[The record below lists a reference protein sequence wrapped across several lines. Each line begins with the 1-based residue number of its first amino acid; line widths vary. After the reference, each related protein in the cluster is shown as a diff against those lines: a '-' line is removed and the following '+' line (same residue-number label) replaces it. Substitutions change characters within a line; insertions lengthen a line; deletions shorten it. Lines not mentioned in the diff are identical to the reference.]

1 MNDWNVPRPG
11 SHSPLSRRTA
21 ALLGICA
28 ASALVSACGGGGDYT
43 PSVPPPPVVVDEF
56 AMVVNQQSG
65 AIMRKGD
72 TLMY

>member
-28 ASALVSACGGGGDYT
+28 ASALVSA
-43 PSVPPPPVVVDEF
+43 
-56 AMVVNQQSG
+56 
-65 AIMRKGD
+65 
-72 TLMY
+72 